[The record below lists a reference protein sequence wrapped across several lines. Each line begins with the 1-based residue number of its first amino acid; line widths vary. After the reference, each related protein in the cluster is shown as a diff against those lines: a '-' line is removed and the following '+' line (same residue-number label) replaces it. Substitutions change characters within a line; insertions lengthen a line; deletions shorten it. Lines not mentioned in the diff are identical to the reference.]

1 MVNTVSQV
9 KPSPVFQL
17 CILFATME
25 VLSRLRG
32 ECGGPEVARQ
42 MSSVQT
48 DRLFLVRGSGESID
62 ALKLCVTSEDVKY
75 LQISFSEFQ
84 SPCL

>member
-1 MVNTVSQV
+1 MVHTMSQV

-17 CILFATME
+17 CILFGTTE

-32 ECGGPEVARQ
+32 EWGGPEVARQ
-42 MSSVQT
+42 MFSVRT
-48 DRLFLVRGSGESID
+48 DRLFLGRGSGASID
-62 ALKLCVTSEDVKY
+62 ALKLCATSEDVKR

-84 SPCL
+84 FPCP